1 MVHIMFSRTPR
12 RVSIILVIFI
22 LLTTSVTIFSLSL
35 ETKAALKESVQ
46 DKLISVAAIAASEID
61 GDSFTRLQAGDE
73 NSVDFIRI
81 RDQLHQVKEASP
93 DIRFIYTMRI
103 HGDAVEFVVDGDYGY
118 EDEGAVIGTE
128 YPQAGPELLAG
139 FLGPSADKEFT
150 SDQWGTVLSGYSPV
164 RDNSGAVVGIVGVD
178 MDSSTVTAKMNRI
191 NMILYLVGII
201 AMFFVTLG
209 IIVIER
215 RRVIDEHN
223 VEASEKKY
231 RLLFERAGDSIVM
244 LEAEG
249 EKRGKIIAANTAA
262 ADLHGYSVDEILKKS
277 IVDLYPPESSDYLSD
292 LVERLL
298 NDEWLKV
305 ETLHIKKD
313 GTVFPIEMN
322 ASLLDLGAKKYILTI
337 ERDITERKKA
347 EHALQQ
353 VHKKLSLLNSV
364 TFNDIQNAV
373 FSLSGYLT
381 LEKTNPEN
389 EIVKNYRSQEEES
402 VRKILNSLNFAKS
415 YQDLGVNPPQWQ
427 NVNQSFILGISH
439 LDFSQI
445 NRTVKLD
452 NLEIYADS
460 LLERVFFTLADNVL
474 HHGANATV
482 VTLGYQLVRD
492 GLLLSFEDNG
502 KGVPDA
508 IKEKIFERGYGKKQK
523 GMELFLVR
531 EILSITGITIRE
543 TGTLGKGARFEIFV
557 PKGAYRFPEEKRE

>member
-1 MVHIMFSRTPR
+1 MFSRTPR

>member
-1 MVHIMFSRTPR
+1 MFSGTPR

-22 LLTTSVTIFSLSL
+22 LLTTSVTILSLSL

-46 DKLISVAAIAASEID
+46 DKLISVAAIAASEIN
-61 GDSFTRLQAGDE
+61 GDSFARLQAGDE

-93 DIRFIYTMRI
+93 DIRFIYMMRKQ
-103 HGDAVEFVVDGDYGY
+103 GNRVEFVVDGDYGY

-164 RDNSGAVVGIVGVD
+164 RNSAGAVVGIVGVD

-209 IIVIER
+209 IIVAER
-215 RRVIDEHN
+215 RRAIDEHN

-262 ADLHGYSVDEILKKS
+262 AELHGYSVDEILEKS
-277 IVDLYPPESSDYLSD
+277 IVDLYPPESSDYLSG

-305 ETLHIKKD
+305 ETLHIRKD
-313 GTVFPIEMN
+313 GTVFPLEMN

-402 VRKILNSLNFAKS
+402 VRKIINSLNFAKS

-427 NVNQSFILGISH
+427 NVNQSFIMGISH
-439 LDFSQI
+439 LDFSRI

-502 KGVPDA
+502 KGVPEA

-557 PKGAYRFPEEKRE
+557 PNGAYRFPDEKRE

>member
-1 MVHIMFSRTPR
+1 MVHIMFSGTPR

-22 LLTTSVTIFSLSL
+22 LLTTSVTILSLSL

-61 GDSFTRLQAGDE
+61 GDSFARLQAGDE

-93 DIRFIYTMRI
+93 DIRFIYTMRKQ
-103 HGDAVEFVVDGDYGY
+103 GDRVEFVVDGDYGY

-164 RDNSGAVVGIVGVD
+164 RNSAGAVVGIVGVD

-209 IIVIER
+209 IIVAER
-215 RRVIDEHN
+215 RRAIDEHN

-262 ADLHGYSVDEILKKS
+262 AELHGYSVDEILEKS
-277 IVDLYPPESSDYLSD
+277 IVDLYPPESSDYLSG

-305 ETLHIKKD
+305 ETLHIRKD
-313 GTVFPIEMN
+313 GTVFPLEMN

-389 EIVKNYRSQEEES
+389 EIVKNYRSQKEES
-402 VRKILNSLNFAKS
+402 VRKIINSLNFAKS

-427 NVNQSFILGISH
+427 NVNQSFIMGISH
-439 LDFSQI
+439 LDFSRI

-502 KGVPDA
+502 KGVPEA
-508 IKEKIFERGYGKKQK
+508 IKEKIFERGYGNKQK

-543 TGTLGKGARFEIFV
+543 TGTPGKGARFEIFV
-557 PKGAYRFPEEKRE
+557 PNGAYRFPDEKRE